1 MAESPVL
8 VSTEA
13 AGPPSSAGPPRRR
26 RLLALGLVLAVSLT
40 HFIVAAFYYLFHPE
54 RSLDR
59 YRTQFGVVGVLIA
72 ELTSLLVLWFVLTE
86 HKRTWREIGWQPKWM
101 DAPHGIVLILA
112 SGGAA
117 RLATLIFQ
125 TSFLRYTGHYLQ
137 PRSVHGVTG
146 AGVSLFTII
155 FVFVNPLFEEL
166 IVRGYAMSE
175 VMALSGSRNFA
186 IFVSV
191 LLQMSYHVYQGL
203 LRGIGLTAAF
213 LVFSIYFSR
222 ERRIIPIV
230 VAHFWSDAAALI
242 RTVF

>member
-8 VSTEA
+8 ASTEA
-13 AGPPSSAGPPRRR
+13 AGLPSLAGPPRRR
-26 RLLALGLVLAVSLT
+26 RIVALGLVLSVSLT

-59 YRTQFGVVGVLIA
+59 YRTQFGVVGALIA

-86 HKRTWREIGWQPKWM
+86 HKRTWREIGWQPRWM
-101 DAPHGIVLILA
+101 DIPHGIVLILA

-117 RLATLIFQ
+117 RLVTLFFQ
-125 TSFLRYTGHYLQ
+125 ASFLRYTGHYLQ
-137 PRSVHGVTG
+137 PRTVHGVTG
-146 AGVSLFTII
+146 AGISVFTIV

-175 VMALSGSRNFA
+175 LTALGSSRNFA

-203 LRGIGLTAAF
+203 VRGIGLTAAF

-230 VAHFWSDAAALI
+230 VAHFWSDVAALI